1 MKPMK
6 MPKGLDTK
14 YLPAHK
20 RLAMG
25 LPVNQPVR
33 KGPKTPA

>member
-1 MKPMK
+1 MKPIK
-6 MPKGLDTK
+6 GAQKFSDKPMPQR
-14 YLPAHK
+14 H